1 MSDRK
6 AELITMICKECQK
19 LGFTQKDLKEIID
32 AVNQFYFENAM
43 P

>member
-1 MSDRK
+1 MNDKK

-19 LGFTQKDLKEIID
+19 QGFTQKDLKEITD
-32 AVNQFYFENAM
+32 AVNRFYFENAR